1 MNKVIF
7 NKYNKSLIGTLP
19 RVSFPGKVVVILTAH
34 QADQAVEMLL
44 CQPVVGIDTETR
56 PSFKKGV
63 NHKVSLLQVSTPDVC
78 FLFRLNLTGLTPSI
92 IRFLEDKTVLKVG
105 LSLHDDLLMLHKIG
119 IFTPGLFVDLQDMVK
134 HLGIEDMSLQKI
146 YANLF
151 GQRISKTQQLS
162 NWEADILNDKQKQY
176 AATDAWTCL
185 NIYKE
190 INRLKSSGNYSLMKV
205 EENTNPQPTI
215 HEE

>member
-1 MNKVIF
+1 
-7 NKYNKSLIGTLP
+7 
-19 RVSFPGKVVVILTAH
+19 
-34 QADQAVEMLL
+34 
-44 CQPVVGIDTETR
+44 
-56 PSFKKGV
+56 
-63 NHKVSLLQVSTPDVC
+63 
-78 FLFRLNLTGLTPSI
+78 
-92 IRFLEDKTVLKVG
+92 
-105 LSLHDDLLMLHKIG
+105 MLHKIG

-185 NIYKE
+185 NIYNE